1 MTMQMDFWH
10 LVFGA
15 SLVVQGVMLIL
26 LAASLVVWFLIF
38 SKKGQLF
45 RARRRAND
53 FDEAFWA
60 QHDVARFY
68 QHLRDKMP
76 ANNNSLGLENLFVAG
91 YKEFLLLTDKPGYS
105 KAEVLDSVK
114 RSMRVAMTRQSERV
128 DAGLPMLATIGSA
141 APYVGLFGT
150 VWGIMSAFIA
160 LGSVKYATL
169 SMVAPGIAEA
179 LIATAMGLFAAIP
192 AVVAFNRL
200 SVQADSLINQYE
212 VFADEFISVLN
223 RELSNQSNLSE

>member
-1 MTMQMDFWH
+1 MNMQMDLLH
-10 LVFGA
+10 MITGA
-15 SLVVQGVMLIL
+15 SIVVQIVMLIL
-26 LAASLVVWFLIF
+26 LVASLVVWFLIF

-45 RARRRAND
+45 RAKRRAND

-60 QHDVARFY
+60 QHDMARFY
-68 QHLRDKMP
+68 QNLRDKIP
-76 ANNNSLGLENLFVAG
+76 NNNQSLGLENLFIAG
-91 YKEFLLLTDKPGYS
+91 YKEFLLLTS
-105 KAEVLDSVK
+105 KQNPVKADVLDSV
-114 RSMRVAMTRQSERV
+114 RRTMRVTMSRQVERV

-200 SVQADSLINQYE
+200 SVQADSLVNQYE
-212 VFADEFISVLN
+212 MFADEFISVLN